1 MSSHKHLGLTFSENL
16 RWTAYID
23 NIIAKAHKKLN
34 LMKKLKYKL
43 NRKSLSLMYTSF
55 IRPHLEYASEVWG
68 GCSLADTEKLEQV
81 QLTAARIVTGLSILA
96 SRDSLYLETGWNSLS
111 TRRKIARLK
120 TMFKVDKNIIPSYIK
135 ECFPD
140 KRCNL
145 SNYTMRNSQNY
156 SLPKCRLQVY
166 KSSLIPTVI
175 GEWNSLP
182 LHIREVN
189 SLSTFINLITS
200 DKDILNINKS
210 PPSYFSFG
218 DRFYN
223 IIHTKLRHNCILN
236 CDLFRYNIIDS
247 PSCTCGKVEDTY
259 HYFFSCTK
267 YARARDELF
276 NNVFKI
282 RNLNIVNTHVL
293 LWGDVSVSDSVNETL
308 FSMVH
313 LFIKKSERFS

>member
-1 MSSHKHLGLTFSENL
+1 MINSH
-16 RWTAYID
+16 
-23 NIIAKAHKKLN
+23 
-34 LMKKLKYKL
+34 
-43 NRKSLSLMYTSF
+43 
-55 IRPHLEYASEVWG
+55 
-68 GCSLADTEKLEQV
+68 
-81 QLTAARIVTGLSILA
+81 
-96 SRDSLYLETGWNSLS
+96 
-111 TRRKIARLK
+111 
-120 TMFKVDKNIIPSYIK
+120 
-135 ECFPD
+135 
-140 KRCNL
+140 
-145 SNYTMRNSQNY
+145 NY

-236 CDLFRYNIIDS
+236 CDLFRYNIIES

-293 LWGDVSVSDSVNETL
+293 LWGDVTVSDSVNETL

>member
-1 MSSHKHLGLTFSENL
+1 MYIHVYKVTYRFDGPGVYSSSYYITCLCYCLWNTCHYNKLFTYLLT
-16 RWTAYID
+16 Y
-23 NIIAKAHKKLN
+23 
-34 LMKKLKYKL
+34 
-43 NRKSLSLMYTSF
+43 SF
-55 IRPHLEYASEVWG
+55 
-68 GCSLADTEKLEQV
+68 
-81 QLTAARIVTGLSILA
+81 
-96 SRDSLYLETGWNSLS
+96 
-111 TRRKIARLK
+111 
-120 TMFKVDKNIIPSYIK
+120 
-135 ECFPD
+135 
-140 KRCNL
+140 
-145 SNYTMRNSQNY
+145 
-156 SLPKCRLQVY
+156 PKCRLQVY

-236 CDLFRYNIIDS
+236 CDLFRYNIIES
-247 PSCTCGKVEDTY
+247 PSCTCEKVEDTY
-259 HYFFSCTK
+259 HYFFSCIK

-293 LWGDVSVSDSVNETL
+293 LWGDVTVSDSVNETL

>member
-1 MSSHKHLGLTFSENL
+1 
-16 RWTAYID
+16 
-23 NIIAKAHKKLN
+23 
-34 LMKKLKYKL
+34 MKKLKYKL

-55 IRPHLEYASEVWG
+55 IRPHLEYASEVCG
-68 GCSLADTEKLEQV
+68 GCSLADTDTLEQI
-81 QLTAARIVTGLSILA
+81 QLTAARIVTGLSIFA

-135 ECFPD
+135 ERFPD

-156 SLPKCRLQVY
+156 SLPKCRLRVY

-247 PSCTCGKVEDTY
+247 PLCTCGKVEDTY

-267 YARARDELF
+267 YACARNELF

-282 RNLNIVNTHVL
+282 QNLNLVNPHVL
-293 LWGDVSVSDSVNETL
+293 LWGDVTISDSINENL